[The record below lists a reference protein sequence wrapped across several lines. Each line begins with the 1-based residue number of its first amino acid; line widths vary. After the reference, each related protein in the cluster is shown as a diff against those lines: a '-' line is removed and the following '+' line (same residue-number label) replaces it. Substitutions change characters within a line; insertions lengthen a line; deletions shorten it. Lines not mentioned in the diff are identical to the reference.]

1 MKDDGTM
8 ARMDDLIPF
17 AQKHRLKIGTIRDL
31 IAYRRRN
38 DHLVQKRSEVQF
50 TSRWGGDWTAMTFF
64 NKATGTEQIA
74 LQKGRISL
82 DTPTLVRMHQFSPF
96 TDLLGQEGP
105 RSKLLSRSMEI
116 IGEAGSGVVV
126 ILNRHTPDAF
136 TRIDRKSTRL
146 NSLMRIS
153 YAVFCLKK

>member
-82 DTPTLVRMHQFSPF
+82 DTPTLVRMHQF
-96 TDLLGQEGP
+96 
-105 RSKLLSRSMEI
+105 RSE
-116 IGEAGSGVVV
+116 E
-126 ILNRHTPDAF
+126 HT
-136 TRIDRKSTRL
+136 SEL
-146 NSLMRIS
+146 QSLMRIS
-153 YAVFCLKK
+153 YAVFCLKKKK

>member
-1 MKDDGTM
+1 M

-31 IAYRRRN
+31 IAYRRRY

-96 TDLLGQEGP
+96 TDLLGQAGP

-126 ILNRHTPDAF
+126 LLHRHTPDAF
-136 TRIDRKSTRL
+136 TRMFRSSEERRVGTACVSMCR
-146 NSLMRIS
+146 SRGARS
-153 YAVFCLKK
+153 F

>member
-1 MKDDGTM
+1 
-8 ARMDDLIPF
+8 
-17 AQKHRLKIGTIRDL
+17 
-31 IAYRRRN
+31 
-38 DHLVQKRSEVQF
+38 
-50 TSRWGGDWTAMTFF
+50 MTFF

-136 TRIDRKSTRL
+136 TRMFRMQAGMEEPTMEELRDYEIGRASCRE
-146 NSLMRIS
+146 S
-153 YAVFCLKK
+153 VVQ